1 MTQVANQNQFTASER
16 FTQAV
21 LREYG
26 SNVGEVKATEFQ
38 KKLSQNYFVKLD
50 TILKGNERKRL
61 AKDEKYRDPLA
72 FTWENVNIPK
82 LATDVVNFSAIG
94 LDPLQPNHINLIPYK
109 NSGTNKFDI
118 GFIIGYVGIEI
129 KAKKY
134 GFDVPDSIII
144 ELVYSTDE
152 FKSYKKDKNNDVESY
167 EFNIINDFERGEI
180 IGGFYYYLYK
190 SNPEKN
196 KLRVMP
202 IKEILK
208 HKPEYASA
216 EFWGGEKDVW
226 TKDKNGKNVKE
237 KQTVEGWFEAMCYKT
252 VARAAFNGIAID
264 SEKIDAHLVAAL
276 QREAESNSEPDVKA
290 EIDQNANKQKLDFEE
305 GEATVMTG
313 TENAAALEA
322 KVEPIKVE
330 PVKAEPVK
338 QETPPDPIE
347 GKEQTLGF

>member
-1 MTQVANQNQFTASER
+1 MTQVANQFTPAER

-21 LREYG
+21 LKEYG

-50 TILKGNERKRL
+50 TILKENERKRL

-82 LATDVVNFSAIG
+82 LAQDVVNFSAIG

-109 NSGTNKFDI
+109 NNGTQKFDI
-118 GFIIGYVGIEI
+118 GFIIGYVGVEI

-134 GFDVPDSIII
+134 GFDVPDSVII

-152 FKSYKKDKNNDVESY
+152 FKSYKKDKNNEIENY
-167 EFNIINDFERGEI
+167 EFNIVNDFDRGEI
-180 IGGFYYYLYK
+180 VGGFYYFLYK
-190 SNPEKN
+190 NNPEKN

-226 TKDKNGKNVKE
+226 VKDKNGRNVKE
-237 KQTVEGWFEAMCYKT
+237 KQEVEGWFDAMCYKT
-252 VARAAFNGIAID
+252 VARSAYNSIAID
-264 SEKIDAHLVAAL
+264 SEKIDAHLLAAI
-276 QREAESNSEPDVKA
+276 QRETESNSEPDVKK
-290 EIDQNANKQKLDFEE
+290 EIENNANSQTLNFDD
-305 GEATVMTG
+305 ATVT
-313 TENAAALEA
+313 TAPATQAALEA

-330 PVKAEPVK
+330 PAKAEPV
-338 QETPPDPIE
+338 ETVPAEPVV